1 MSLKIIFALL
11 FLFLLVYSV
20 VRPFSSIFSK
30 SFLIVGST
38 LGLLS
43 ISDFARVNYVASFLG
58 IDGGGKDLFLYVSF
72 ITIFLV
78 IFYVSERFRRL
89 ETRIA
94 ALTRRLALE
103 SVEKNRVAKK
113 LDQD

>member
-1 MSLKIIFALL
+1 
-11 FLFLLVYSV
+11 
-20 VRPFSSIFSK
+20 
-30 SFLIVGST
+30 VGSG

-43 ISDFARVNYVASFLG
+43 ISDFARVDYVASYFG

-78 IFYVSERFRRL
+78 IFHVSERFRRL
-89 ETRIA
+89 ENKIA
-94 ALTRRLALE
+94 ALTRRMALE

-113 LDQD
+113 LDQE